1 MQQLLENKKKDCF
14 LKISTFKCQ
23 IAEDLNLT
31 KLSIFE
37 EVVVEIS
44 KCPEKSCQLFFF
56 AN

>member
-37 EVVVEIS
+37 EVVVQIS